1 MADSGRKLALK
12 YSTTETIVYY
22 DKTLTFWLGV
32 LGKLFAAIK
41 VNPCGVIVWNGGV
54 VTVWLTPDTA

>member
-12 YSTTETIVYY
+12 YSMTETIV
-22 DKTLTFWLGV
+22 KTLTFWLGV

-41 VNPCGVIVWNGGV
+41 VNPCGELFG
-54 VTVWLTPDTA
+54 TVELSLSG